1 MAKAETNAEK
11 ATDMARKIWLA
22 GIGAYGRAFD
32 EAQERLEKVGKEST
46 KFFEELVA
54 KGEELEDD
62 AREALS
68 NVDVLHDIKE
78 QADKFRSD
86 AEQATEEGI
95 SLVEDRISK
104 VREGLGFS
112 TNWLTLGQRVDE
124 LTAKVDGLSA
134 DLAAIKKAV
143 VKTPARKTA
152 AKKTTTKKAATKKK
166 AAKRTTKKKTARKK
180 AA

>member
-1 MAKAETNAEK
+1 MAKAKVETNADK

-22 GIGAYGRAFD
+22 GIGAYGRAFN

-62 AREALS
+62 AKEALS

-86 AEQATEEGI
+86 AEQATEDGI
-95 SLVEDRISK
+95 SLIEDRISK
-104 VREGLGFS
+104 VRDSLGFGA
-112 TNWLTLGQRVDE
+112 NWLTLGQRVEE
-124 LTAKVDGLSA
+124 LTTKVDDLAA
-134 DLAAIKKAV
+134 DLAEIKKAV
-143 VKTPARKTA
+143 VKKPARKTA
-152 AKKTTTKKAATKKK
+152 AKKTATKKT
-166 AAKRTTKKKTARKK
+166 AAKRTPKKKTARKK